1 MKLLDLLKEIKA
13 KPGPWF
19 KVDPDK
25 ALQMFLDEMAFWN
38 RTQKDKKFK
47 LIGYKEYN
55 RENVDGENQN
65 FLLYFFLIEGTEEV
79 VKVILKENLT
89 TDVYE
94 YFAEDFIELDD
105 FERKTNIIKINE
117 IKVKPATQPKV
128 DSDKV
133 LEYYIEDLKDDLR
146 RGTDLS
152 KRLKLAKTPQVFDP
166 KNYELVNYF
175 EFVKSWSG
183 FPEEYL
189 AYHFKYKLSDTIRV
203 FLLKKG
209 KPGGDWPSAY
219 KKRQI
224 SDDYWYFDRTD
235 LDDFN
240 RNWINDRVNEIK
252 VKPSQPSLLKLIED
266 NLNFIKG
273 KFDIRIIH
281 SIELISDNPQ
291 EVEIQAAIIDDE
303 LEDEYDLGVGILFR
317 FLEDAENDEEF
328 VSDFGHDPGLE
339 YMVIKLDGLKI
350 AVIELEIID

>member
-55 RENVDGENQN
+55 RENVDRENQN

-79 VKVILKENLT
+79 VKVILRGNLT

-128 DSDKV
+128 DPDKV
-133 LEYYIEDLKDDLR
+133 LEYYIEDLKNHLR
-146 RGTDLS
+146 SRTDGS
-152 KRLKLAKTPQVFDP
+152 KMWRLAKRPQVFDP
-166 KNYELVNYF
+166 KNYKLINYTEHF
-175 EFVKSWSG
+175 NSSYSG
-183 FPEEYL
+183 FPNDYI
-189 AYHFKYKLSDTIRV
+189 AYYFKYKFTGEIKVVVLH
-203 FLLKKG
+203 KG
-209 KPGGDWPSAY
+209 RPGQADDNL
-219 KKRQI
+219 QI
-224 SDDYWYFDRTD
+224 SDDYWYYRFTD
-235 LDDFN
+235 VDNFN
-240 RNWINDRVNEIK
+240 RRINEIK

-266 NLNFIKG
+266 NLDFIKR
-273 KFDIRIIH
+273 KLDIKIIH

-291 EVEIQAAIIDDE
+291 EVEIQATVIGGYNEFD
-303 LEDEYDLGVGILFR
+303 DEYDAEVGFLFR

-328 VSDFGHDPGLE
+328 ISDYGQDPGLE
-339 YMVIKLDGLKI
+339 FMIITLDGLKI
-350 AVIELEIID
+350 AVIELEIND